1 MPVPF
6 LVETLDEPVTSPV
19 GRERSTPVKE
29 TACPGAEST
38 FCKVAIITRTKDRP
52 LLLHRAMESVL
63 RQTFS
68 HWTHIIINDGGHPAL
83 CAMAAAEFRDRYAG
97 RLVLINNDRSAGMQC
112 ASNSAIVSSA
122 SDYIVIHDDD
132 DSWDERFL
140 AETVKFLE
148 SEEGTAYGGVITHT
162 VQIKEVMTSHGP
174 VETSRN
180 EFNCDLKNINLFR
193 MMGGNLFPPI
203 SFLYRRQVH
212 ESVGYFDQAYDVLGD
227 WEFNLRMLQKFE
239 IAVLPQ
245 KLAFYHWRPKTE
257 APAYAN
263 TVTAGV
269 DRHHAILNKIQ
280 NAALRAETDFA
291 GFGSGAVSSISRSL
305 SALEERLSHLE
316 AGLWDLNNKLVEASP
331 RGSPRRSIW
340 ARMSA
345 SSRSAVAG
353 IANYPGRQP
362 STEGKVRALGAA
374 AIAERL
380 GDYETIS
387 FDIFDTAILRLTQR
401 PKDVFDHCQEEV
413 RQWLDDSV
421 FPFTELRMQAE
432 RIARANAARD
442 HNFQDV
448 TLEEIYALF
457 AHVTGLDAK
466 TVARIKELELVTEE
480 RFCYANPR
488 VLELYRKCR
497 SLGLRTFFISDTYLP
512 LGYLQRLLASRGF
525 ADPVIYASS
534 ECRKTKHVGSL
545 FTHMVA
551 ESGARRARIL
561 HIGDNVYSDYHKA
574 REKRIESVL
583 IADEAAC
590 PLRDRPPGS

>member
-1 MPVPF
+1 MESRVPVPF
-6 LVETLDEPVTSPV
+6 LFETLDEPVTSAV
-19 GRERSTPVKE
+19 GRERGAPVNE
-29 TACPGAEST
+29 TARPVAGST

-52 LLLHRAMESVL
+52 LLLRRAMESVL

-68 HWTHIIINDGGHPAL
+68 NWTHIIINDGGHSAL
-83 CAMAAAEFRDRYAG
+83 CAMLAAEFRDRYAG

-140 AETVKFLE
+140 AETVKFLD
-148 SEEGTAYGGVITHT
+148 SEEGAAYGGVITHT
-162 VQIKEVMTSHGP
+162 VQIKEIMTSDGP

-180 EFNCDLKNINLFR
+180 EFNCDLKNISLFR

-227 WEFNLRMLQKFE
+227 WDFNLRMVQKFE
-239 IAVLPQ
+239 IAVLPR

-269 DRHHAILNKIQ
+269 DRHHAILSKIQ
-280 NAALRAETDFA
+280 NAALRGETDFT
-291 GFGSGAVSSISRSL
+291 GFGPGAVSNISRSL
-305 SALEERLSHLE
+305 SALEERLSRLE
-316 AGLWDLNNKLVEASP
+316 ASLWHLNELVKVSP
-331 RGSPRRSIW
+331 GGSPRRPIW

-345 SSRSAVAG
+345 SPRSAVAR
-353 IANYPGRQP
+353 ISNYLRPRP
-362 STEGKVRALGAA
+362 LSTEGNAEVRALGAA
-374 AIAERL
+374 AIAARL
-380 GDYETIS
+380 RDYETIS
-387 FDIFDTAILRLTQR
+387 FDIFDTAILRVTQR
-401 PKDVFDHCQEEV
+401 PKDIFDHCQEEV

-432 RIARANAARD
+432 RIARINAARD
-442 HNFQDV
+442 NNFQDV
-448 TLEEIYALF
+448 SLEEIYALF

-466 TVARIKELELVTEE
+466 TVARIKELELASEE

-497 SLGLRTFFISDTYLP
+497 SLGLRTFINS
-512 LGYLQRLLASRGF
+512 
-525 ADPVIYASS
+525 
-534 ECRKTKHVGSL
+534 
-545 FTHMVA
+545 
-551 ESGARRARIL
+551 
-561 HIGDNVYSDYHKA
+561 
-574 REKRIESVL
+574 
-583 IADEAAC
+583 
-590 PLRDRPPGS
+590 

>member
-1 MPVPF
+1 MESRVPVPLF
-6 LVETLDEPVTSPV
+6 ETLDEPVTSDV
-19 GRERSTPVKE
+19 GRERGAPVNE
-29 TACPGAEST
+29 TARPVAGST

-52 LLLHRAMESVL
+52 LLLRRAMESVL

-68 HWTHIIINDGGHPAL
+68 NWTHIIINDGGHPAL

-112 ASNSAIVSSA
+112 ASNAAIASSA

-132 DSWDERFL
+132 DSWDKRFL

-162 VQIKEVMTSHGP
+162 VQIQEIMTSDGP

-227 WEFNLRMLQKFE
+227 WDFNLRMLQKFE

-280 NAALRAETDFA
+280 NAALRAETDFT

-305 SALEERLSHLE
+305 SALEERLSRME
-316 AGLWDLNNKLVEASP
+316 AGLWELNKSVKASP
-331 RGSPRRSIW
+331 GGSPRRRYGPVCRHRRDPRSPAFRIIRDDDNSLPR
-340 ARMSA
+340 ARCV
-345 SSRSAVAG
+345 RSAPQRLRSVWA
-353 IANYPGRQP
+353 ITKPSP
-362 STEGKVRALGAA
+362 STSSTPRSSA
-374 AIAERL
+374 
-380 GDYETIS
+380 
-387 FDIFDTAILRLTQR
+387 LTQR

-442 HNFQDV
+442 YDFQDV

-466 TVARIKELELVTEE
+466 TVARIKELELVE
-480 RFCYANPR
+480 RR
-488 VLELYRKCR
+488 TVL
-497 SLGLRTFFISDTYLP
+497 LR
-512 LGYLQRLLASRGF
+512 
-525 ADPVIYASS
+525 
-534 ECRKTKHVGSL
+534 
-545 FTHMVA
+545 
-551 ESGARRARIL
+551 
-561 HIGDNVYSDYHKA
+561 
-574 REKRIESVL
+574 
-583 IADEAAC
+583 
-590 PLRDRPPGS
+590 

>member
-1 MPVPF
+1 MESRVPVPF
-6 LVETLDEPVTSPV
+6 LFETLDEPVTSV
-19 GRERSTPVKE
+19 VSRERGAPVNE
-29 TACPGAEST
+29 TAWSVAGST

-52 LLLHRAMESVL
+52 LLLRRAIESVL

-68 HWTHIIINDGGHPAL
+68 NWTHIMINDGGHPAL

-112 ASNSAIVSSA
+112 ASNSAIASSA

-162 VQIKEVMTSHGP
+162 VQIKEIMTSDGP

-227 WEFNLRMLQKFE
+227 WDFNLRMLQKFE
-239 IAVLPQ
+239 IAVLPK

-280 NAALRAETDFA
+280 NAALRAETDFT

-305 SALEERLSHLE
+305 SALEERLSRLE
-316 AGLWDLNNKLVEASP
+316 AGLWELNNVGESFARKIAANIDMGPYIGIVAIRSRPHFELSGRTTTLY
-331 RGSPRRSIW
+331 RGQGQGACARRRSDCG
-340 ARMSA
+340 A
-345 SSRSAVAG
+345 S
-353 IANYPGRQP
+353 GRLRNHL
-362 STEGKVRALGAA
+362 VRHLRHRDPPPHATTQG
-374 AIAERL
+374 RL
-380 GDYETIS
+380 
-387 FDIFDTAILRLTQR
+387 
-401 PKDVFDHCQEEV
+401 
-413 RQWLDDSV
+413 
-421 FPFTELRMQAE
+421 
-432 RIARANAARD
+432 
-442 HNFQDV
+442 
-448 TLEEIYALF
+448 
-457 AHVTGLDAK
+457 
-466 TVARIKELELVTEE
+466 
-480 RFCYANPR
+480 
-488 VLELYRKCR
+488 
-497 SLGLRTFFISDTYLP
+497 
-512 LGYLQRLLASRGF
+512 
-525 ADPVIYASS
+525 
-534 ECRKTKHVGSL
+534 
-545 FTHMVA
+545 
-551 ESGARRARIL
+551 
-561 HIGDNVYSDYHKA
+561 
-574 REKRIESVL
+574 
-583 IADEAAC
+583 
-590 PLRDRPPGS
+590 